1 MSDETG
7 SRSIYEILVQRP
19 VATIMGFLAAVVF
32 GLVSYQNLPLNLMPD
47 LDYPTLTVR
56 TEYPGAAPGEVESQV
71 SRPIEE
77 SLSTVPGLASLESIS
92 RAGMSDVILEFDWDS
107 DMTDLSQAVRE
118 RLALLDLGDEV
129 GRPLVLRY
137 DPELDP
143 MLRIAVGG
151 SSDDMSSLI
160 ALRRLA
166 EDEIKRAI
174 ETLPGVAAVKV
185 LGGLEKEVTVEVN
198 EGLLAARGFTVEQL
212 AQRLQQ
218 ENINLAGGSLLEGQT
233 EYLIRT
239 LNEFRSAAEI
249 EDLYM
254 FGEDGRSA
262 RIGDVANVVERTRE
276 REVVGRLGGHE
287 AVEVAV
293 FREADANIVDVS
305 ERVQSAIFGTPAQK
319 QWVEQKKKEKEQR
332 AKEAKEMAEGGASEG
347 EKGGAG
353 KGGEAKN
360 DGKGK
365 GAKKGSKSGKGK
377 GGKGKGGK
385 GRGGGRGG
393 PGGGGDAFLAKQMT
407 AFLAY
412 DMPDG
417 VSLTVVSDQARFIKS
432 AIDDVRSTA
441 LFGAFLAI
449 IVLAVFLRHGWSTF
463 LVGVAIPISVV
474 VTFAPM
480 YLFGVSLNL
489 MSLGGMALCIGMLV
503 DNSIVVLESVVRCQE
518 EGDPPLQAAI
528 RGASEVAGAVLAST
542 LTTVAVFFPIA
553 FVSGVAGQLFGH
565 LALTVVFGLLA
576 SLAVA
581 LFLVPVLAALP
592 ARVSMSRKG
601 EGRPTADGAGVR
613 FEPKPRAFVRAAWED
628 MRGLPRYLREG
639 RLVMLPF
646 RIVGAVLILTL
657 ALIRLVIL
665 APTVSQIWV
674 LFKVAL
680 FFSRVVSLIGSRVR
694 AFFARDPGGA
704 DEGAFGSF
712 GDTYAAALTGALRR
726 PSFVLIPAVLLLV
739 GALRVGGTLGSEL
752 LPEVH
757 QGVFLAKVA
766 LPVGSPLERTLE
778 LVTRV
783 EKGVARIDGVESVY
797 TSAGAEQDLGS
808 ASDRGTNT
816 AELTVR
822 LAPSENPGASEDRI
836 REDVRAWFDQEF
848 DNVEL
853 ELSSPTLFSLRTPL
867 EVEVRGN
874 DLDAMRTA
882 ADGAVDRLSA
892 MPGLRDVRSN
902 LQAGYPEIQIRYD
915 RDRLSR
921 YGLDVGTVARTVR
934 NKVQGNVATFL
945 RGGTKKTDI
954 RVVLREGDRQ
964 SAEDLAALNVNPGG
978 VPAIRLDSVADLIR
992 ATGPSEIRRSGQ
1004 ERAALI
1010 GADLIGFDLGSAA
1023 EDVEKALRD
1032 VPTERDVRFEV
1043 GGQSREM
1050 EDSLGSLQ
1058 FALLLAVFLVY
1069 IIMASQF
1076 ESVIQ
1081 PLVILFALPLAVIGV
1096 VPALMA
1102 LDVSVSVIVLIGGIV
1117 LAGVV
1122 VNNAIVL
1129 VDYAN
1134 QLRGK
1139 GMSLTEAVVTAG
1151 RVRLRPILISTL
1163 TTVLGLMPMVVG
1175 LGEGSEIRRPLA
1187 LTIIAGLSSSTVLTL
1202 GVIPVLYHL
1211 VLGLGRGDGSEVDHP
1226 DDEPSVE
1233 EPYADEPSDPE
1244 DTP

>member
-1 MSDETG
+1 MGMGRTHIAVEDALSMTERTG
-7 SRSIYEILVQRP
+7 SRSIYEVLVQRP
-19 VATIMGFLAAVVF
+19 VATIMAFVAAVVF
-32 GLVSYQNLPLNLMPD
+32 GFVSYQSLPLNLMPD

-92 RAGMSDVILEFDWDS
+92 RAGISDVVLEFDWDS

-118 RLALLDLGDEV
+118 RLALLNLGEEV

-143 MLRIAVGG
+143 MLRIAVGATG
-151 SSDDMSSLI
+151 SSATDLVS
-160 ALRRLA
+160 LRRLA
-166 EDEIKRAI
+166 EDEIKRAV

-185 LGGLEKEVTVEVN
+185 LGGLEREVTVEVN

-212 AQRLQQ
+212 AARLQQ

-239 LNEFRSAAEI
+239 LNEFKSASEI

-254 FGEDGRSA
+254 FGEGGRSA
-262 RIGDVANVVERTRE
+262 RIGEVARVVERTKE
-276 REVVGRLGGHE
+276 REVVGRLGGAE
-287 AVEVAV
+287 AVEVAI

-305 ERVQSAIFGTPAQK
+305 RRVQDTIFGSETQLA
-319 QWVEQKKKEKEQR
+319 WIATRDAEKKRKAEEAATS
-332 AKEAKEMAEGGASEG
+332 AKDG
-347 EKGGAG
+347 ESK
-353 KGGEAKN
+353 

-365 GAKKGSKSGKGK
+365 SGKGKKGKGKSGKDKRGKGKSGK
-377 GGKGKGGK
+377 GGKGK
-385 GRGGGRGG
+385 RGGGRGG
-393 PGGGGDAFLAKQMT
+393 KGGGDDAFVEKQMT

-412 DMPDG
+412 SLPDG
-417 VSLTVVSDQARFIKS
+417 TELNVVSDQARFIES
-432 AIDDVRSTA
+432 AINDVRSTA
-441 LFGAFLAI
+441 LFGGLLAI
-449 IVLAVFLRHGWSTF
+449 LVLFVFLRHGWSTF
-463 LVGVAIPISVV
+463 LVGIAIPISVI

-553 FVSGVAGQLFGH
+553 FVSGIAGQLFGH

-592 ARVSMSRKG
+592 AKIALSRVGKG
-601 EGRPTADGAGVR
+601 LATADGAGVR
-613 FEPKPRAFVRAAWED
+613 FEPQPIAFIKAVWAD
-628 MRGLPRYLREG
+628 VRGLPSFLVRGHILLLPL
-639 RLVMLPF
+639 RLV
-646 RIVGAVLILTL
+646 GALLLLLL
-657 ALIRLVIL
+657 ALVRGALLFPMMLVLWLVYTGARLL
-665 APTVSQIWV
+665 ARGAIWV
-674 LFKVAL
+674 WNKRPSFRRDGERAHTVADA
-680 FFSRVVSLIGSRVR
+680 I
-694 AFFARDPGGA
+694 
-704 DEGAFGSF
+704 
-712 GDTYAAALTGALRR
+712 GDTYATGMRGALRR
-726 PSFVLIPAVLLLV
+726 PSLVLVPAVLLLAA
-739 GALRVGGTLGSEL
+739 ALQFGSQLGNEL

-757 QGVFLAKVA
+757 QGVFLARLS
-766 LPVGSPLERTLE
+766 LPVGSPLDRTLE
-778 LVTRV
+778 LVTRA
-783 EKGVARIDGVESVY
+783 EKGIARIEGVQSVY

-808 ASDRGTNT
+808 SADRGTNT
-816 AELTVR
+816 AEMTIRLT
-822 LAPSENPGASEDRI
+822 PSADPQAAEERT
-836 REDVRAWFDQEF
+836 REAVRAYVEQEF
-848 DNVEL
+848 DGVEL
-853 ELSSPTLFSLRTPL
+853 KLTAPTLFSLKTPL
-867 EVEVRGN
+867 EVEVRGT
-874 DLDAMRTA
+874 DLELMRTA
-882 ADGAVDRLSA
+882 ADAAVEKLKTL
-892 MPGLRDVRSN
+892 PGLRDVRSN

-915 RDRLSR
+915 RERLSR
-921 YGLDVGTVARTVR
+921 YGLDVGTVARAVR
-934 NKVQGNVATFL
+934 NKVQGNIATSL
-945 RGGTKKTDI
+945 RGGSTKTDI

-964 SAEDLAALNVNPGG
+964 TTAALAGLNVNPNGI
-978 VPAIRLDSVADLIR
+978 PAIRLDSVADLIR
-992 ATGPSEIRRSGQ
+992 ATGPSEIRRSDQ

-1010 GADLIGFDLGSAA
+1010 GADLIGFDLGTAA
-1023 EDVEKALRD
+1023 TEVEAALRT
-1032 VPTERDVRFEV
+1032 VPTGRDVRFEV

-1050 EDSLGSLQ
+1050 ESSLGSLK
-1058 FALLLAVFLVY
+1058 FAMLLAIFLVY

-1076 ESVIQ
+1076 ESVVQ

-1096 VPALMA
+1096 VPALAVM
-1102 LDVSVSVIVLIGGIV
+1102 DVSVSVIVLIGGIV

-1134 QLRGK
+1134 RLRDK
-1139 GMSLTEAVVTAG
+1139 GMSPTDAIVQAG
-1151 RVRLRPILISTL
+1151 RVRLRPIIISTL
-1163 TTVLGLMPMVVG
+1163 TTVLGLMPMVAG
-1175 LGEGSEIRRPLA
+1175 MGDGSEIRRPLA

-1211 VLGLGRGDGSEVDHP
+1211 VVGRIASP
-1226 DDEPSVE
+1226 EPAP
-1233 EPYADEPSDPE
+1233 EPDPE
-1244 DTP
+1244 PPA

>member
-1 MSDETG
+1 MSEPTG
-7 SRSIYEILVQRP
+7 SRSIYEVLVQRP

-32 GLVSYQNLPLNLMPD
+32 GFVSYQSLPLNLMPD

-118 RLALLDLGDEV
+118 RLALLNLGEEV

-151 SSDDMSSLI
+151 KGDDVSDLV

-166 EDEIKRAI
+166 EEEIKRAV

-185 LGGLEKEVTVEVN
+185 LGGLEREVTVEVN
-198 EGLLAARGFTVEQL
+198 EGMLAARGFTVEQL
-212 AQRLQQ
+212 ASRLQQ

-239 LNEFRSAAEI
+239 LNEFKAADEI
-249 EDLYM
+249 ESLYM
-254 FGEDGRSA
+254 FGDGGRSV
-262 RIGDVANVVERTRE
+262 RIGEVADVIERTKE
-276 REVVGRLGGHE
+276 REVVGRLGGAE
-287 AVEVAV
+287 AVEIAV
-293 FREADANIVDVS
+293 FREADANIVEVS
-305 ERVQSAIFGTPAQK
+305 GRVQDAIFGTDVQKAWVAQ
-319 QWVEQKKKEKEQR
+319 QAEEKKKAEEEKKR
-332 AKEAKEMAEGGASEG
+332 ASEG
-347 EKGGAG
+347 GDDESAAKG
-353 KGGEAKN
+353 AKA
-360 DGKGK
+360 KGK
-365 GAKKGSKSGKGK
+365 RAKKGSKGKGDK
-377 GGKGKGGK
+377 SKKGKKRKKRPSKRNPTGGM
-385 GRGGGRGG
+385 GGGRGG
-393 PGGGGDAFLAKQMT
+393 DKAFLAKQMT
-407 AFLAY
+407 AYLAH
-412 DMPDG
+412 DLPEG
-417 VSLTVVSDQARFIKS
+417 TELNVVSDQARFIES
-432 AIDDVRSTA
+432 AINDVRSTA

-449 IVLAVFLRHGWSTF
+449 IVLFVFLRHGWSTF
-463 LVGVAIPISVV
+463 LVGVAIPISVI

-592 ARVSMSRKG
+592 AKINISRGG
-601 EGRPTADGAGVR
+601 EGAATAPGAGVR
-613 FEPKPRAFVRAAWED
+613 FQPDPRAFFVGIRD
-628 MRGLPRYLREG
+628 DFRGIPQILRGG
-639 RLVMLPF
+639 RWWGKPARLL
-646 RIVGAVLILTL
+646 GVLFVVAL
-657 ALIRLVIL
+657 ALVRFFIL
-665 APTVSQIWV
+665 LPVVAVIWV
-674 LFKVAL
+674 VFKVARGISTVL
-680 FFSRVVSLIGSRVR
+680 GTVVGPLLRRRDPDKLGFFDR
-694 AFFARDPGGA
+694 AFA
-704 DEGAFGSF
+704 SF
-712 GDTYAAALTGALRR
+712 GATYARALRGALRR
-726 PSFVLIPAVLLLV
+726 PSFVLIPSVLLLI
-739 GALRVGGTLGSEL
+739 GALRVGGTIGSEL

-757 QGVFLAKVA
+757 QGVFLARVA
-766 LPVGSPLERTLE
+766 LPVGSPLDRTLD
-778 LVTRV
+778 LVTRL
-783 EKGVARIDGVESVY
+783 EKGIARVDGVQSVY

-808 ASDRGTNT
+808 SSDRGSNT
-816 AELTVR
+816 AEMTVR
-822 LAPSENPGASEDRI
+822 LDPSDDPEATEERV
-836 REDVRAWFDQEF
+836 REDVRTYIESEF
-848 DNVEL
+848 DGVEL
-853 ELSSPTLFSLRTPL
+853 ELTAPTLFSLRTPL

-882 ADGAVDRLSA
+882 ADAAVVTLTDL
-892 MPGLRDVRSN
+892 PGLRDVRSN

-915 RDRLSR
+915 RERLSR
-921 YGLDVGTVARTVR
+921 YGLDVGTVARAVR

-954 RVVLREGDRQ
+954 RVILREDDRQ
-964 SAEDLAALNVNPGG
+964 TTDDLAALNVNPAG

-992 ATGPSEIRRSGQ
+992 ATGPSEIRRSDQ

-1023 EDVEKALRD
+1023 LDVEKALRK

-1050 EDSLGSLQ
+1050 EESLGSLQ

-1076 ESVIQ
+1076 ESVVQ
-1081 PLVILFALPLAVIGV
+1081 PLVILFALPLAIIGV
-1096 VPALMA
+1096 VPALMVM
-1102 LDVSVSVIVLIGGIV
+1102 DVAVSVIVLIGGIV

-1134 QLRGK
+1134 HLRQG
-1139 GMSLTEAVVTAG
+1139 GMSTTDAVVQAG
-1151 RVRLRPILISTL
+1151 RVRLRPIIISTL

-1175 LGEGSEIRRPLA
+1175 MGEGSEIRRPLA
-1187 LTIIAGLSSSTVLTL
+1187 LTIIAGLSSSTLLTL

-1211 VLGLGRGDGSEVDHP
+1211 VLRGGRSDTDDGVP
-1226 DDEPSVE
+1226 
-1233 EPYADEPSDPE
+1233 
-1244 DTP
+1244 

>member
-1 MSDETG
+1 MNEATG
-7 SRSIYEILVQRP
+7 SRSIYEALVQRP

-32 GLVSYQNLPLNLMPD
+32 GFVSYQSLPLNLMPD

-71 SRPIEE
+71 SRQIEE
-77 SLSTVPGLASLESIS
+77 SLSTVPGLASLESVS
-92 RAGMSDVILEFDWDS
+92 RAGVSDVVLEFDWDS

-118 RLALLDLGDEV
+118 RLALLDMGDEV
-129 GRPLVLRY
+129 SRPLVLRY

-143 MLRIAVGG
+143 MLRIAIGG
-151 SSDDMSSLI
+151 EGSGEAALV

-166 EDEIKRAI
+166 EDEIKRAV

-185 LGGLEKEVTVEVN
+185 LGGLEREITVEAN

-212 AQRLQQ
+212 AARLQQ

-239 LNEFRSAAEI
+239 LNEFRDASEI
-249 EDLYM
+249 EDLYL
-254 FGEDGRSA
+254 FGEGGRSA
-262 RIGDVANVVERTRE
+262 RIGELAVVRQRTKE
-276 REVVGRLGGHE
+276 REVVGRLGGAE
-287 AVEVAV
+287 AVEIAV

-305 ERVQSAIFGTPAQK
+305 RRVQDAIFGTDAQRA
-319 QWVEQKKKEKEQR
+319 WIEQR
-332 AKEAKEMAEGGASEG
+332 DAERAKAAEEAKKATEA
-347 EKGGAG
+347 
-353 KGGEAKN
+353 GEAA
-360 DGKGK
+360 GGK
-365 GAKKGSKSGKGK
+365 GAKGAKAGEARGAKGK
-377 GGKGKGGK
+377 GGKAKDGKSKRKRRPSKRNPGG
-385 GRGGGRGG
+385 GMGGGRGG
-393 PGGGGDAFLAKQMT
+393 GDNAMLEKQMT

-412 DMPDG
+412 SLPEG
-417 VSLTVVSDQARFIKS
+417 TTLTVVSDQARFIES

-441 LFGAFLAI
+441 LVGALLAI
-449 IVLAVFLRHGWSTF
+449 VVLFVFLRHGWSTF
-463 LVGVAIPISVV
+463 LVGVAIPISVI

-592 ARVSMSRKG
+592 AKIALSRAG
-601 EGRPTADGAGVR
+601 AADPTSPGTGVR
-613 FEPKPRAFVRAAWED
+613 FEPAPRAFLRAIGSD
-628 MRGLPRYLREG
+628 LRGLPAFVRGDRWFGLPL
-639 RLVMLPF
+639 RLV
-646 RIVGAVLILTL
+646 GALLLL
-657 ALIRLVIL
+657 ALALVRAL
-665 APTVSQIWV
+665 
-674 LFKVAL
+674 AL
-680 FFSRVVSLIGSRVR
+680 FPFMVLLWMGFALARLAGRGFGWAWGLRRHLGGGGGDALDRV
-694 AFFARDPGGA
+694 GG
-704 DEGAFGSF
+704 GL
-712 GDTYAAALTGALRR
+712 GDLYEAGMFKALRR
-726 PSFVLIPAVLLLV
+726 PSLVLVPALLLFV
-739 GALRVGGTLGSEL
+739 GALRFGAGLGSEL

-757 QGVFLAKVA
+757 QGVFLARVA
-766 LPVGSPLERTLE
+766 LPVGSPLDRTLE
-778 LVTRV
+778 LVSRL
-783 EKGVARIDGVESVY
+783 EKGVARIDGIQSVY

-808 ASDRGTNT
+808 SSDKGTNT
-816 AELTVR
+816 AEMTIRLT
-822 LAPSENPGASEDRI
+822 PSDDPEASEERT
-836 REDVRAWFDQEF
+836 REAVRAYIEGEYDG
-848 DNVEL
+848 VEL
-853 ELSSPTLFSLRTPL
+853 ELTAPTLFSLRTPL

-874 DLDAMRTA
+874 DLELMKDA
-882 ADGAVDRLSA
+882 ADRAVKRLETV
-892 MPGLRDVRSN
+892 PGLRDVRSN
-902 LQAGYPEIQIRYD
+902 LQSGYPEIQIRYD

-921 YGLDVGTVARTVR
+921 YGLDVGTVARAVR

-945 RGGTKKTDI
+945 RGGNTKTDI
-954 RVVLREGDRQ
+954 RVVLREGDRET
-964 SAEDLAALNVNPGG
+964 ADDLAALNVNPAGT
-978 VPAIRLDSVADLIR
+978 PAIRLDSVADLLR
-992 ATGPSEIRRSGQ
+992 ATGPSEIRRSDQ

-1010 GADLIGFDLGSAA
+1010 GADLIGFDLGTAA
-1023 EDVEKALRD
+1023 VDVEQALRE
-1032 VPTERDVRFEV
+1032 VPTGRDVRFEV

-1050 EDSLGSLQ
+1050 ESSLGSLR

-1076 ESVIQ
+1076 ESIVQ
-1081 PLVILFALPLAVIGV
+1081 PLVILFALPLAVVGV
-1096 VPALMA
+1096 VPALA
-1102 LDVSVSVIVLIGGIV
+1102 LFDVSVSVIVLIGGIV

-1134 QLRGK
+1134 QLRIK
-1139 GMSLTEAVVTAG
+1139 GMSATEAIVTAG
-1151 RVRLRPILISTL
+1151 RVRMRPIIISTL

-1175 LGEGSEIRRPLA
+1175 MGDGSEIRRPLA
-1187 LTIIAGLSSSTVLTL
+1187 LTIIAGLSSSTLLTL

-1211 VLGLGRGDGSEVDHP
+1211 VVGRTRVPRPNELAETSTPPAPPAGEPGEVH
-1226 DDEPSVE
+1226 
-1233 EPYADEPSDPE
+1233 A
-1244 DTP
+1244 

>member
-1 MSDETG
+1 MTEQTG
-7 SRSIYEILVQRP
+7 SRSIYEILVARP

-32 GLVSYQNLPLNLMPD
+32 GFVSYQSLPLNLMPD

-77 SLSTVPGLASLESIS
+77 SLSTVPGLASLESVS

-151 SSDDMSSLI
+151 DSDDIGSLI

-166 EDEIKRAI
+166 EDEIKRAV

-212 AQRLQQ
+212 ASRLQQ

-249 EDLYM
+249 EDLYL
-254 FGEDGRSA
+254 FGDDGRSA

-305 ERVQSAIFGTPAQK
+305 ERVQSAIFGTPVQQAWVK
-319 QWVEQKKKEKEQR
+319 QQEKEKEER
-332 AKEAKEMAEGGASEG
+332 AKQAKEMAKGGPAEGG
-347 EKGGAG
+347 EKAEDGKKAGDAGGKKAG
-353 KGGEAKN
+353 DDKK
-360 DGKGK
+360 GKGK
-365 GAKKGSKSGKGK
+365 DGKKGKGKGKGK
-377 GGKGKGGK
+377 GGKGKGG
-385 GRGGGRGG
+385 GERGG
-393 PGGGGDAFLAKQMT
+393 PGGGGGAFLAKQMT
-407 AFLAY
+407 AFLAH
-412 DMPDG
+412 DLPEG

-441 LFGAFLAI
+441 LFGALLAI
-449 IVLAVFLRHGWSTF
+449 IVLAVFLRHAWSTF
-463 LVGVAIPISVV
+463 LVGVAIPISVI

-592 ARVSMSRKG
+592 ARVSMSRSG
-601 EGRPTADGAGVR
+601 EGAATAKGAGVR
-613 FEPKPRAFVRAAWED
+613 FEPKPKAFLIAVRD
-628 MRGLPRYLREG
+628 DLRGLPGFLRDG
-639 RLVMLPF
+639 RWFTLPLRLV
-646 RIVGAVLILTL
+646 GALFVLVL
-657 ALIRLVIL
+657 ALVRTLFLFPFVLVL
-665 APTVSQIWV
+665 WV
-674 LFKVAL
+674 AFKVG
-680 FFSRVVSLIGSRVR
+680 SLIARAGSWVWGLRTR
-694 AFFARDPGGA
+694 LFARDGESVF
-704 DEGAFGSF
+704 DRAFGGF
-712 GDTYAAALTGALRR
+712 GDAYASALTGALRR
-726 PSFVLIPAVLLLV
+726 PSFVLVPAVLLLV

-778 LVTRV
+778 LVSRV

-822 LAPSENPGASEDRI
+822 LAPSANPGATEDRI
-836 REDVRAWFDQEF
+836 REDVRAWFEQEF
-848 DNVEL
+848 DAIEL

-874 DLDAMRTA
+874 DLDSMRLA
-882 ADGAVDRLSA
+882 ADDAVERLAA

-964 SAEDLAALNVNPGG
+964 SAEDLAALNVNPAG

-1023 EDVEKALRD
+1023 ADVEKALRD
-1032 VPTERDVRFEV
+1032 VKTERDVRFEV

-1102 LDVSVSVIVLIGGIV
+1102 LDLSVSVIVLIGGIV

-1134 QLRGK
+1134 QLRAK
-1139 GMSLTEAVVTAG
+1139 GMSLTDAVVTAG

-1187 LTIIAGLSSSTVLTL
+1187 LTIIAGLSSSTLLTL

-1211 VLGLGRGDGSEVDHP
+1211 VLGLGRSE
-1226 DDEPSVE
+1226 DEVP
-1233 EPYADEPSDPE
+1233 P
-1244 DTP
+1244 